1 MATTYGKQYIDFDMD
16 FTVHP
21 SHGDLSTVKK
31 STAISRSI
39 KNLLSTK
46 INERLFQPNIDNG
59 IEILLFE
66 NFNRLTSARL
76 QKAIKSTIDKHE
88 PRAVVTNITVK
99 AEEENNAYLVSIT
112 YMPDNDV
119 QEANLEVY
127 LERT

>member
-39 KNLLSTK
+39 RNLLSTK
-46 INERLFQPNIDNG
+46 MNERLFQPDMDSG

-66 NFNRLTSARL
+66 NFNALTSSRL
-76 QKAIKSTIDKHE
+76 KKAIKSTIDKYE

-112 YMPDNDV
+112 YVPNNDV
-119 QEANLEVY
+119 QEANLEVF

>member
-46 INERLFQPNIDNG
+46 INERLFQPNTDNG

-66 NFNRLTSARL
+66 NFNKLTTSRLE
-76 QKAIKSTIDKHE
+76 QAIKKTIEKYE
-88 PRAVVTNITVK
+88 PRAQVLNITVK
-99 AEEENNAYLVSIT
+99 PDEESNAYLVSIT

-119 QEANLEVY
+119 QEANLEVF

>member
-1 MATTYGKQYIDFDMD
+1 MATTYGKQYVDFDMD

-39 KNLLSTK
+39 RNLLSTK
-46 INERLFQPNIDNG
+46 VNERLFQPNIDNG
-59 IEILLFE
+59 IEVLLFE
-66 NFNRLTSARL
+66 NFNNLTSSRL
-76 QKAIKSTIDKHE
+76 EKAIKSTIDKYE
-88 PRAVVTNITVK
+88 PRADVINITVK
-99 AEEENNAYLVSIT
+99 AEEEDNAYLVSIT

-119 QEANLEVY
+119 QEANLEVF

>member
-46 INERLFQPNIDNG
+46 INERLFQPNVDNG
-59 IEILLFE
+59 IDILLFE
-66 NFNRLTSARL
+66 NFNNLTSSRL
-76 QKAIKSTIDKHE
+76 EESIKYTIDKYE
-88 PRAVVTNITVK
+88 PRAEVTNITVK

>member
-1 MATTYGKQYIDFDMD
+1 MATTYGKQYVDFDMD

-39 KNLLSTK
+39 RNLLSTK
-46 INERLFQPNIDNG
+46 VNERLFQPNIDNG
-59 IEILLFE
+59 IEVLLFE
-66 NFNRLTSARL
+66 NFNNLTSSRL
-76 QKAIKSTIDKHE
+76 EEAIKYAIDKYE
-88 PRAVVTNITVK
+88 PRAEVTNITVK
-99 AEEENNAYLVSIT
+99 ADEESNAYLVSIT

-119 QEANLEVY
+119 QEANLEMF

>member
-1 MATTYGKQYIDFDMD
+1 MATTYGKQYVDFDMD

-39 KNLLSTK
+39 RNLLSTK
-46 INERLFQPNIDNG
+46 INERLFQPTLDSG

-66 NFNRLTSARL
+66 NFNALTSSRL
-76 QKAIKSTIDKHE
+76 EHAIKFAIDKYE
-88 PRAVVTNITVK
+88 PRADVRNITVK
-99 AEEENNAYLVSIT
+99 ADEESNAYLVSIT
-112 YMPDNDV
+112 YMPNNEV
-119 QEANLEVY
+119 QEANLEIF

>member
-1 MATTYGKQYIDFDMD
+1 MATTYGKDYVDFDMD
-16 FTVHP
+16 FTKHP

-39 KNLLSTK
+39 RNLLSTK
-46 INERLFQPNIDNG
+46 MNERLFQPNLDSG

-66 NFNRLTSARL
+66 NFNKLTSSRL
-76 QKAIKSTIDKHE
+76 ERAIKFAIDKYE
-88 PRAVVTNITVK
+88 PRADVRNITVK
-99 AEEENNAYLVSIT
+99 ADEESNAYLVSIT

-119 QEANLEVY
+119 QEANLEMF

>member
-1 MATTYGKQYIDFDMD
+1 MATTFGKQYIDFDMD

-31 STAISRSI
+31 STAINRSI
-39 KNLLSTK
+39 QNLLSTK
-46 INERLFQPNIDNG
+46 INERLFQPNTDNG

-66 NFNRLTSARL
+66 NFNKLTTSRLE
-76 QKAIKSTIDKHE
+76 QAIAKTIEKYE
-88 PRAVVTNITVK
+88 PRAQVLNITVK
-99 AEEENNAYLVSIT
+99 PDEEENAYLVSIT

-119 QEANLEVY
+119 REANLEIT

>member
-1 MATTYGKQYIDFDMD
+1 MATTYGKQYVDFDMD

-39 KNLLSTK
+39 RNLLSTK
-46 INERLFQPNIDNG
+46 MNERLFQPDMDSG

-66 NFNRLTSARL
+66 NFNALTSSRL
-76 QKAIKSTIDKHE
+76 EHAIKFAIDKYE
-88 PRAVVTNITVK
+88 PRADVRNITVK
-99 AEEENNAYLVSIT
+99 ADEESNAYLVSIT
-112 YMPDNDV
+112 YMPNNEV
-119 QEANLEVY
+119 QEANLEIF

>member
-1 MATTYGKQYIDFDMD
+1 MATTYGKQYVDFDMD

-39 KNLLSTK
+39 RNLLSTK
-46 INERLFQPNIDNG
+46 MNERLFQPDMDSG

-66 NFNRLTSARL
+66 NFNALTSSRL
-76 QKAIKSTIDKHE
+76 EEAIKYAIEKYE
-88 PRAVVTNITVK
+88 PRAEVINITVK

-112 YMPDNDV
+112 YVPNNDV
-119 QEANLEVY
+119 QEANLEIY

>member
-1 MATTYGKQYIDFDMD
+1 MATTYGKQYVDFDMD

-39 KNLLSTK
+39 RNLLSTK
-46 INERLFQPNIDNG
+46 MNERLFQPNLDSG

-66 NFNRLTSARL
+66 NFNALTSSRL
-76 QKAIKSTIDKHE
+76 EHAIKFAIDKYE
-88 PRAVVTNITVK
+88 PRADVRNITVK
-99 AEEENNAYLVSIT
+99 ADEESNAYLVSIT
-112 YMPDNDV
+112 YMPNNDV
-119 QEANLEVY
+119 KEANLEIF

>member
-1 MATTYGKQYIDFDMD
+1 MATTYGKQYVDFDMD

-39 KNLLSTK
+39 RNLLSTK
-46 INERLFQPNIDNG
+46 INERLFQPDIDNG

-66 NFNRLTSARL
+66 NFNRLTSSRL
-76 QKAIKSTIDKHE
+76 EKAIKSTINKYE

-112 YMPDNDV
+112 YVPNNDV

>member
-1 MATTYGKQYIDFDMD
+1 MATTFVKQYIDFDMD

-31 STAISRSI
+31 STAINRSI
-39 KNLLSTK
+39 QNLLSTK
-46 INERLFQPNIDNG
+46 INERLFQPNTDNG

-66 NFNRLTSARL
+66 NFNKLTTSRLE
-76 QKAIKSTIDKHE
+76 QAIAKTIEKYE
-88 PRAVVTNITVK
+88 PRAQVLNITVK
-99 AEEENNAYLVSIT
+99 PDEEENAYLVSIT

-119 QEANLEVY
+119 REANLEMT

>member
-1 MATTYGKQYIDFDMD
+1 MATTYGKQYVDFDMD

-39 KNLLSTK
+39 RNLLSTK
-46 INERLFQPNIDNG
+46 VNERLFQPNIDNG
-59 IEILLFE
+59 IEVLLFE
-66 NFNRLTSARL
+66 NFNSLTSSRL
-76 QKAIKSTIDKHE
+76 EEAIKYAIDKYE
-88 PRAVVTNITVK
+88 PRAEVINITVK

-112 YMPDNDV
+112 YVPNNDV
-119 QEANLEVY
+119 QEANLEIY

>member
-1 MATTYGKQYIDFDMD
+1 MATTYGKQYVDFDMD

-46 INERLFQPNIDNG
+46 INERLFQPNVDNG

-66 NFNRLTSARL
+66 NFNRLTSSRL
-76 QKAIKSTIDKHE
+76 EKAIKSTIDKYE

-112 YMPDNDV
+112 YVPNNDV

>member
-1 MATTYGKQYIDFDMD
+1 MATTYGKDYVDFDMD
-16 FTVHP
+16 FTKHP
-21 SHGDLSTVKK
+21 AHGDLSTVKK

-39 KNLLSTK
+39 RNLLSTK

-66 NFNRLTSARL
+66 NFNDLTSSRL
-76 QKAIKSTIDKHE
+76 EKAIKSTIDKYE
-88 PRAVVTNITVK
+88 PRAEVLNITVK
-99 AEEENNAYLVSIT
+99 AEEEDNAYLVSIT

-119 QEANLEVY
+119 QEANLEVF

>member
-1 MATTYGKQYIDFDMD
+1 MATTYGKQYVDFDMD

-21 SHGDLSTVKK
+21 STGDLSTVKK

-39 KNLLSTK
+39 ENLLSTK

-66 NFNRLTSARL
+66 NFNKLTTQRLE
-76 QKAIKSTIDKHE
+76 QAIKKTIDKHE
-88 PRAVVTNITVK
+88 PRAKVQNITVK
-99 AEEENNAYLVSIT
+99 ADEESNAYLVSIT
-112 YMPDNDV
+112 YVPDNDV
-119 QEANLEVY
+119 QEANLEVF

>member
-1 MATTYGKQYIDFDMD
+1 MD

-46 INERLFQPNIDNG
+46 INERLFQPNVDNG
-59 IEILLFE
+59 IDILLFE
-66 NFNRLTSARL
+66 NFNNLTSSRL
-76 QKAIKSTIDKHE
+76 EEAIKYAIDKYE
-88 PRAVVTNITVK
+88 PRAEVTNITVK
-99 AEEENNAYLVSIT
+99 AEEESNAYLVSIT
-112 YMPDNDV
+112 YVPDNDV

>member
-1 MATTYGKQYIDFDMD
+1 MATTYGKQYVDFDMD

-21 SHGDLSTVKK
+21 SHGDLSVVKK

-39 KNLLSTK
+39 RNLLSTK
-46 INERLFQPNIDNG
+46 MNERLFQPGVDSG

-66 NFNRLTSARL
+66 NFNKLTSSRL
-76 QKAIKSTIDKHE
+76 EEAIKYAIDKYE
-88 PRAVVTNITVK
+88 PRAEVTNITVH
-99 AEEENNAYLVSIT
+99 ANEEENAYEVSIT

-119 QEANLEVY
+119 QEANLEMF

>member
-1 MATTYGKQYIDFDMD
+1 MATTYGKQYVDFDMD

-46 INERLFQPNIDNG
+46 INERLFQPNVDNG
-59 IEILLFE
+59 IDILLFE
-66 NFNRLTSARL
+66 NFNNLTSSRL
-76 QKAIKSTIDKHE
+76 EKAIKSTIDKYE
-88 PRAVVTNITVK
+88 PRADVTNITVK
-99 AEEENNAYLVSIT
+99 AEEEDNAYLVSIT

-119 QEANLEVY
+119 QEANLEVF